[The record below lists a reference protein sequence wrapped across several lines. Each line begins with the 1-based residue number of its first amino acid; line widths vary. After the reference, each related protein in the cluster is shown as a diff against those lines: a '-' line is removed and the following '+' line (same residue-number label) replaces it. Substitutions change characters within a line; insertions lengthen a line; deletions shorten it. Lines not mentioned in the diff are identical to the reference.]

1 MLECPYHITFSQ
13 SLESNHVKGLD
24 GHLKHQTH
32 RDMQFV
38 IKHSINTNKQE
49 NICSNTITPISIP

>member
-38 IKHSINTNKQE
+38 IKHSTNTNKQE
-49 NICSNTITPISIP
+49 IFAQTQ